1 MLPQCIVQTVAFTGS
16 KLSSK
21 FQVKDRAIFNH
32 NHDIVCHGNCP
43 MHGCPDNY
51 VEETAKRIS
60 KRVLDNTG
68 KDINSHLYEHSI
80 ATGHKTLKIRHF

>member
-1 MLPQCIVQTVAFTGS
+1 
-16 KLSSK
+16 
-21 FQVKDRAIFNH
+21 
-32 NHDIVCHGNCP
+32 

-51 VEETAKRIS
+51 VEETAKRVS

-68 KDINSHLYEHSI
+68 KDINSLLYEHSI